1 MFYLLDSYTNCH
13 LVQVKIA
20 ELTQYENQRFL
31 EEKDRK
37 LKKELE
43 NIKQKQEMEI
53 SAFQLKMSA
62 AYNEFKKARAIDFDR
77 IIQKYKNKLKDLEN
91 QQKLEMNS
99 IAKMSILNFLFFL
112 EFTNNNNSSIFNKS
126 NAGNMNK
133 SRISSASMRK

>member
-1 MFYLLDSYTNCH
+1 MQIS
-13 LVQVKIA
+13 
-20 ELTQYENQRFL
+20 ELTQIENQKFL

-62 AYNEFKKARAIDFDR
+62 AYNEFKKARAVDFDR

-99 IAKMSILNFLFFL
+99 IAKLRMFYIFYNLFIDLRFY
-112 EFTNNNNSSIFNKS
+112 K
-126 NAGNMNK
+126 
-133 SRISSASMRK
+133 